1 MPQVTPMT
9 SGLRLFRQRSRFWAG
24 VSLALVSTTAPASAL
39 EIPQSQL
46 TFKNADIQTVIEEVA
61 RLTGA
66 TFLFDP
72 ARVQGK
78 ITVLAAGE
86 GTPAQ
91 ALELLRSALA
101 LHGYLLVA
109 RPEGMWIVPAQETA
123 GAGVVVRVVRLTYV
137 DAEDVAL
144 TLSWAAP
151 PGVRIAPFYPT
162 NSVVISGPEASVE
175 QMVDIIRR
183 R

>member
-1 MPQVTPMT
+1 MT
-9 SGLRLFRQRSRFWAG
+9 SRPRLFHQRNRFWAG
-24 VSLALVSTTAPASAL
+24 VLLALLLTTAPAEAL
-39 EIPQSQL
+39 GIPQSQL

-61 RLTGA
+61 RLTGT

-86 GTPAQ
+86 STPAQ

-101 LHGYLLVA
+101 LHGYRVVA
-109 RPEGMWIVPAQETA
+109 RPEGMWILSAQEAA
-123 GAGVVVRVVRLTYV
+123 GAAIVVRVIRLTYV

-162 NSVVISGPEASVE
+162 NSVVISGPEAAVE
-175 QMVDIIRR
+175 QMVDVIR
-183 R
+183 

>member
-1 MPQVTPMT
+1 MT
-9 SGLRLFRQRSRFWAG
+9 SRSRLSHQRNRVWAG
-24 VSLALVSTTAPASAL
+24 VSLALVLTTGSASAL
-39 EIPQSQL
+39 VIPQSQL
-46 TFKNADIQTVIEEVA
+46 TFKDADIQIVIEEVA
-61 RLTGA
+61 RLTG
-66 TFLFDP
+66 TTVLFDP

-101 LHGYLLVA
+101 LRGYLLVA
-109 RPEGMWIVPAQETA
+109 RPEGMWIVPQEAA

-137 DAEDVAL
+137 DAEDVAV

-162 NSVVISGPEASVE
+162 NSVVISGPEAAVD

>member
-1 MPQVTPMT
+1 MT
-9 SGLRLFRQRSRFWAG
+9 SRPRLFHQWNRFWAG
-24 VSLALVSTTAPASAL
+24 VLLALLLTTAPAAAL
-39 EIPQSQL
+39 GIPQSQL
-46 TFKNADIQTVIEEVA
+46 TFKNVDIQTVIEGVA
-61 RLTGA
+61 RLTGT

-72 ARVQGK
+72 ARVRGK

-86 GTPAQ
+86 STPVQ

-109 RPEGMWIVPAQETA
+109 RPEGMWILPEQEAA
-123 GAGVVVRVVRLTYV
+123 GAGVVVRVIRLTYV

-162 NSVVISGPEASVE
+162 NSVVISGPEAAVE
-175 QMVDIIRR
+175 QMVDVIR
-183 R
+183 

>member
-1 MPQVTPMT
+1 MT
-9 SGLRLFRQRSRFWAG
+9 SRPRLFHQRNRFWAG
-24 VSLALVSTTAPASAL
+24 VLLALLLTTAPAAAL
-39 EIPQSQL
+39 GIPQSQL
-46 TFKNADIQTVIEEVA
+46 TFKNVDIQTVIEGVA
-61 RLTGA
+61 RLTGT

-86 GTPAQ
+86 STPAQ
-91 ALELLRSALA
+91 ALQLLRSALA

-109 RPEGMWIVPAQETA
+109 RPEGMWILSAQEAA
-123 GAGVVVRVVRLTYV
+123 GAGVVVRVIRLTYV

-162 NSVVISGPEASVE
+162 NSVVISGPEAAVE
-175 QMVDIIRR
+175 QMVDVIR
-183 R
+183 

>member
-1 MPQVTPMT
+1 MK
-9 SGLRLFRQRSRFWAG
+9 SGPHLFHQLTRLWLG
-24 VSLALVSTTAPASAL
+24 VSLAVAFTTAPGAAVGG
-39 EIPQSQL
+39 SQTQL
-46 TFKNADIQTVIEEVA
+46 VFKDTDIQIVIEEVA
-61 RLTGA
+61 RLTGT

-78 ITVLAAGE
+78 ITVLATAE

-109 RPEGMWIVPAQETA
+109 RPEGMWILPAQEAA
-123 GAGVVVRVVRLTYV
+123 GAGVVVRVIRLTHV

-162 NSVVISGPEASVE
+162 NSVIISGPEAAVE
-175 QMVDIIRR
+175 QMVDVIR
-183 R
+183 